1 MRVQGDNR
9 LMDPNASEQP
19 QSSTPNAESQV
30 AEAQGILKRLREMQA
45 HPDLDL
51 AIEKLEMALSILTTN
66 TGGML

>member
-1 MRVQGDNR
+1 MLRRDNTG
-9 LMDPNASEQP
+9 MDPNANDQP
-19 QSSTPNAESQV
+19 NDSAQNAEAHV
-30 AEAQGILKRLREMQA
+30 VEAQGILKRLREMNA

>member
-1 MRVQGDNR
+1 
-9 LMDPNASEQP
+9 MDSNPNNKPEY
-19 QSSTPNAESQV
+19 STQDAGARV
-30 AEAQGILKRLREMQA
+30 AEAQGILKKMREQLNA

>member
-1 MRVQGDNR
+1 ME
-9 LMDPNASEQP
+9 PNSKQP
-19 QSSTPNAESQV
+19 AETSQDAEAHV
-30 AEAQGILKRLREMQA
+30 AEAQSLLKRVREQLE